1 MIQFL
6 GHSSSTAPASLMPY
20 STVET
25 SWGLKPKGLCS
36 GPKSATS
43 YLSSLSLLMCKM
55 GIQISLLTTS
65 QSAVGIKTRSYRSPS
80 RSMKDLVHLLSSPS
94 AVLSDGKESGSSTE
108 ISCVLF
114 TILGSATTAFL
125 ILLLRNRGLED
136 YMTLPESHGK
146 SPPAQSA
153 MQDLD
158 V

>member
-1 MIQFL
+1 
-6 GHSSSTAPASLMPY
+6 MPY
-20 STVET
+20 SIAET

-94 AVLSDGKESGSSTE
+94 AVLSDGKESGSSTRDLMCPFHNPRKCYYCF
-108 ISCVLF
+108 SHF
-114 TILGSATTAFL
+114 TAEKPRL
-125 ILLLRNRGLED
+125 RGLYDSSRVPWEV
-136 YMTLPESHGK
+136 TS
-146 SPPAQSA
+146 SPICHARPGCLGQCEKYFPRLSI
-153 MQDLD
+153 
-158 V
+158 